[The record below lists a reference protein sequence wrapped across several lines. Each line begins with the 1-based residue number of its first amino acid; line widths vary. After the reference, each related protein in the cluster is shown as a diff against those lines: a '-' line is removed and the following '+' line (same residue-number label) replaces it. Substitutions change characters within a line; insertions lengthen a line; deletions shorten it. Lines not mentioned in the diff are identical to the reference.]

1 MPKHIPPLGSSF
13 DKFLEDEGILED
25 VTAAAEHKVEDAK
38 MKTMKLKTISGFYI
52 TRVLHERSGT
62 DEYVPAAVAQGLL
75 DALRLVQ
82 WGESGMCCP
91 YCGGTDLHGHHLSCK
106 VGIAIAAATEQG

>member
-1 MPKHIPPLGSSF
+1 
-13 DKFLEDEGILED
+13 
-25 VTAAAEHKVEDAK
+25 
-38 MKTMKLKTISGFYI
+38 MKTFTA
-52 TRVLHERSGT
+52 TRVSGGGSAPVVYSPL
-62 DEYVPAAVAQGLL
+62 EYVPAAVAQGLL

-106 VGIAIAAATEQG
+106 VGIAIAAATEGE